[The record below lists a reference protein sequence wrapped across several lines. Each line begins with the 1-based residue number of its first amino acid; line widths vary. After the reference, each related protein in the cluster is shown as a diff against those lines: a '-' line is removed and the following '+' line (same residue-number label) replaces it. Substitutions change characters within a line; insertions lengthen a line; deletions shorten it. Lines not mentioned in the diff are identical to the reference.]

1 MSLIFPV
8 LTKTQSGSLQE
19 FISFWSKL
27 YAYDNAVLY
36 NKIHHKVLSEK
47 DIKDLYQWKNGM
59 KLSQAK
65 EKSLNTKIIKKIDII
80 NSLRATTE
88 IDLDYF
94 LKEFKEVS
102 VVWKV
107 FLLHIISPSMY
118 PIYDQHIHR
127 AYRFMNNEAS
137 DGIKASMNEATKLK
151 FYFEEYYPFVKD
163 SKIKDLK
170 KMDEAFFA
178 FGQFINIGNQKML
191 VESTFVK
198 ESLKIS

>member
-1 MSLIFPV
+1 MSLTFPI

-19 FISFWSKL
+19 FISFWSRL
-27 YAYDNAVLY
+27 YAYDNAALY
-36 NKIHHKVLSEK
+36 DKIHYKVLSEK

-65 EKSLNTKIIKKIDII
+65 EKSLNTKILKKINII
-80 NSLRATTE
+80 NSLRATAE

-107 FLLHIISPSMY
+107 FLLHIISPTMY

-137 DGIKASMNEATKLK
+137 DGIKASMNESVKLK
-151 FYFEEYYPFVKD
+151 FYFEEYYPFVKE

-178 FGQFINIGNQKML
+178 FGQFINIGNQKI
-191 VESTFVK
+191 FVN
-198 ESLKIS
+198 

>member
-1 MSLIFPV
+1 MKLTFPL

-19 FISFWSKL
+19 FISFWSRL

-65 EKSLNTKIIKKIDII
+65 EKSLNTKILKKINII
-80 NSLRATTE
+80 NSLRATAE

-107 FLLHIISPSMY
+107 FLLHIISPTMY

-127 AYRFMNNEAS
+127 AYRFMNKQAS
-137 DGIKASMNEATKLK
+137 DGIKASMNESVKLK
-151 FYFEEYYPFVKD
+151 FYFEEYYPFVKE

-178 FGQFINIGNQKML
+178 FGQFINIGNQKIL
-191 VESTFVK
+191 VN
-198 ESLKIS
+198 

>member
-1 MSLIFPV
+1 MSLTFHI
-8 LTKTQSGSLQE
+8 LTKTQAGSLQE
-19 FISFWSKL
+19 FISFWSRL
-27 YAYDNAVLY
+27 YAYDNAALY
-36 NKIHHKVLSEK
+36 DKIHYKVLSEK

-65 EKSLNTKIIKKIDII
+65 EKSLNIKILKKLNII

-88 IDLDYF
+88 FDLDYF

-107 FLLHIISPSMY
+107 FLLHIISPTMY

-137 DGIKASMNEATKLK
+137 DGIKASMNESVKLK
-151 FYFEEYYPFVKD
+151 FYFEEYYPFVKE

-178 FGQFINIGNQKML
+178 FGQFINIGNQKIL
-191 VESTFVK
+191 VN
-198 ESLKIS
+198 

>member
-1 MSLIFPV
+1 MSLTFPI
-8 LTKTQSGSLQE
+8 LTKTQSGSLQD

-36 NKIHHKVLSEK
+36 DKIHHKVLSEK

-88 IDLDYF
+88 FDLDYF
-94 LKEFKEVS
+94 LEEFKEVS

-107 FLLHIISPSMY
+107 FLLHIINSSIY

-127 AYRFMNNEAS
+127 AYRFINNQSS
-137 DGIKASMNEATKLK
+137 DGISASMNEGTKLK
-151 FYFEEYYPFVKD
+151 FYIEEYYPFVKG

-178 FGQFINIGNQKML
+178 FGQFINLGNQKTL
-191 VESTFVK
+191 VK
-198 ESLKIS
+198 

>member
-1 MSLIFPV
+1 MSLTFPV

-36 NKIHHKVLSEK
+36 DKIHHKVLSEK
-47 DIKDLYQWKNGM
+47 DIKDLFQWKNGM

-65 EKSLNTKIIKKIDII
+65 EKSLKIKILKKIKII

-151 FYFEEYYPFVKD
+151 FYFEEYYPFVKQ

-178 FGQFINIGNQKML
+178 FGQFINIGNQKIL
-191 VESTFVK
+191 VN
-198 ESLKIS
+198 

>member
-1 MSLIFPV
+1 MSLTFPI
-8 LTKTQSGSLQE
+8 LTNRQSGSLQE

-27 YAYDNAVLY
+27 YAYDNAGLY
-36 NKIHHKVLSEK
+36 DKIHYKVLSEK

-65 EKSLNTKIIKKIDII
+65 EKSLDTKIIKKLNII

-88 IDLDYF
+88 FDLNYF
-94 LKEFKEVS
+94 LKEFKKVS

-107 FLLHIISPSMY
+107 FLLHIISPSKY
-118 PIYDQHIHR
+118 PIYDQHTHR
-127 AYRFMNNEAS
+127 AYRFMNKQAS
-137 DGIKASMNEATKLK
+137 DGIKASMNESVKLK
-151 FYFEEYYPFVKD
+151 FYFKEYYPFVKE
-163 SKIKDLK
+163 SNIKDLK

-191 VESTFVK
+191 VN
-198 ESLKIS
+198 

>member
-47 DIKDLYQWKNGM
+47 DIKDLFQWKNGM

-65 EKSLNTKIIKKIDII
+65 EKSLKIKILKKIKII

-151 FYFEEYYPFVKD
+151 FYFEEYYPFVKQ

-178 FGQFINIGNQKML
+178 FGQFINIGNQKIL
-191 VESTFVK
+191 VN
-198 ESLKIS
+198 

>member
-1 MSLIFPV
+1 MSLTFPI

-27 YAYDNAVLY
+27 YAYDNAALY
-36 NKIHHKVLSEK
+36 DKIHYKVLSEK

-59 KLSQAK
+59 KLSQTK
-65 EKSLNTKIIKKIDII
+65 EKSLNTKIIKKINII

-88 IDLDYF
+88 FDLDYF

-107 FLLHIISPSMY
+107 FLLHIISPTMY

-127 AYRFMNNEAS
+127 AYRFMNKEAS
-137 DGIKASMNEATKLK
+137 DGIKASMNESVKLK
-151 FYFEEYYPFVKD
+151 FYFEEYYPFVKE

-178 FGQFINIGNQKML
+178 FGQFINIGNQKIL
-191 VESTFVK
+191 VN
-198 ESLKIS
+198 

>member
-1 MSLIFPV
+1 MRLTFPV
-8 LTKTQSGSLQE
+8 LTKTQSGSLEE
-19 FISFWSKL
+19 FISFWSRL

-36 NKIHHKVLSEK
+36 DKIHHKVLSEK

-59 KLSQAK
+59 KLSEAK
-65 EKSLNTKIIKKIDII
+65 EQSLNTKIIKKIKII
-80 NSLRATTE
+80 NNLRATNN

-107 FLLHIISPSMY
+107 FLLHIISPSLY

-127 AYRFMNNEAS
+127 AYRFMHNEPS
-137 DGIKASMNEATKLK
+137 DGISASMNEATKLK
-151 FYFEEYYPFVKD
+151 FFFEEYYPFVKE

-178 FGQFINIGNQKML
+178 FGQFIKLGNQKML
-191 VESTFVK
+191 VE
-198 ESLKIS
+198 

>member
-1 MSLIFPV
+1 MSLTFPV

-191 VESTFVK
+191 AS
-198 ESLKIS
+198 

>member
-1 MSLIFPV
+1 MSLTFPI
-8 LTKTQSGSLQE
+8 LTKTQSGSLQD

-36 NKIHHKVLSEK
+36 DKIHHKVLSEK

-137 DGIKASMNEATKLK
+137 DSIKASMNESVKLK
-151 FYFEEYYPFVKD
+151 FYFEEYYPFVRE
-163 SKIKDLK
+163 SKITDLK

-191 VESTFVK
+191 VN
-198 ESLKIS
+198 

>member
-1 MSLIFPV
+1 MSLTFPV
-8 LTKTQSGSLQE
+8 LTKNQSGTLEE

-65 EKSLNTKIIKKIDII
+65 ENSLDTKIIKKIKII
-80 NSLRATTE
+80 NSLRAIAK

-107 FLLHIISPSMY
+107 FLLHIISPSIY

-127 AYRFMNNEAS
+127 AYRFMHNEAS
-137 DGIKASMNEATKLK
+137 DGIKASMNEGTKLK
-151 FYFEEYYPFVKD
+151 FYIEEYYPFVNE
-163 SKIKDLK
+163 SKIKNLK

-178 FGQFINIGNQKML
+178 FGQFINLGNQKTL
-191 VESTFVK
+191 VE
-198 ESLKIS
+198 

>member
-1 MSLIFPV
+1 
-8 LTKTQSGSLQE
+8 
-19 FISFWSKL
+19 
-27 YAYDNAVLY
+27 
-36 NKIHHKVLSEK
+36 
-47 DIKDLYQWKNGM
+47 M

-65 EKSLNTKIIKKIDII
+65 EKSLNTKIIKKISII
-80 NSLRATTE
+80 NSLRAITE

-107 FLLHIISPSMY
+107 FLLHIISPSIY

-127 AYRFMNNEAS
+127 AYRFMHNEAS
-137 DGIKASMNEATKLK
+137 DGIKASMNEGTKLK
-151 FYFEEYYPFVKD
+151 FYIEEYYPFVKE

-178 FGQFINIGNQKML
+178 FGQFINLGNQKML
-191 VESTFVK
+191 LAKK
-198 ESLKIS
+198 EYEQTTI

>member
-1 MSLIFPV
+1 MSLTFPI

-19 FISFWSKL
+19 FISFWSRL
-27 YAYDNAVLY
+27 YAYDNAALY
-36 NKIHHKVLSEK
+36 DKIYYKVLSEK

-65 EKSLNTKIIKKIDII
+65 EKSLNTKIIKKLNII
-80 NSLRATTE
+80 NSLRATAE

-107 FLLHIISPSMY
+107 FLLHIISPTMY

-127 AYRFMNNEAS
+127 AYRFINNEAS
-137 DGIKASMNEATKLK
+137 DGIKASMNESVKLK
-151 FYFEEYYPFVKD
+151 FYFKEYYPFVRQ

-191 VESTFVK
+191 VHQKYEN
-198 ESLKIS
+198 

>member
-36 NKIHHKVLSEK
+36 DKIHHKVLSEK

-151 FYFEEYYPFVKD
+151 FYFEEYYPFVKQ
-163 SKIKDLK
+163 SKIDDLK

-178 FGQFINIGNQKML
+178 FGQFINIGNQK
-191 VESTFVK
+191 
-198 ESLKIS
+198 KIVN

>member
-1 MSLIFPV
+1 MSLTFPV
-8 LTKTQSGSLQE
+8 LTKTQSGSLEE
-19 FISFWSKL
+19 FISFWSRL
-27 YAYDNAVLY
+27 YAYDNAALY

-59 KLSQAK
+59 KLSEAK
-65 EKSLNTKIIKKIDII
+65 EQSLNTKIIKKIKII
-80 NSLRATTE
+80 NSLRAITE
-88 IDLDYF
+88 IDLGYF

-107 FLLHIISPSMY
+107 FLLHIISPSIY

-127 AYRFMNNEAS
+127 AHRFMNNEAS
-137 DGIKASMNEATKLK
+137 DGIKASMNESVKLK
-151 FYFEEYYPFVKD
+151 FYFEEYFPFVKE

-178 FGQFINIGNQKML
+178 FGQFINIGNQKI
-191 VESTFVK
+191 FVNLNYK
-198 ESLKIS
+198 

>member
-1 MSLIFPV
+1 MSLTFPI
-8 LTKTQSGSLQE
+8 LTNRQSGSLQE

-27 YAYDNAVLY
+27 YAYDNAGLY
-36 NKIHHKVLSEK
+36 YKIHYKVLSEK
-47 DIKDLYQWKNGM
+47 DIKYLYQWKNGM

-65 EKSLNTKIIKKIDII
+65 EKSLDTKIIKKLNII

-88 IDLDYF
+88 FDLNYF

-107 FLLHIISPSMY
+107 FLLHIISPSIY

-127 AYRFMNNEAS
+127 AFRFMHNEAS
-137 DGIKASMNEATKLK
+137 DGIKASMNEGIKLK
-151 FYFEEYYPFVKD
+151 FYFEEYYPFVKQ

-191 VESTFVK
+191 VN
-198 ESLKIS
+198 

>member
-1 MSLIFPV
+1 MSLTFPV

-47 DIKDLYQWKNGM
+47 DIKDLFQWKNGM

-65 EKSLNTKIIKKIDII
+65 EKSLKIKILKKIKII

-137 DGIKASMNEATKLK
+137 DGIKASMNESVKLK
-151 FYFEEYYPFVKD
+151 FYFEEYYPFVKE

-178 FGQFINIGNQKML
+178 FGQFINIGNQKIL
-191 VESTFVK
+191 VN
-198 ESLKIS
+198 

>member
-1 MSLIFPV
+1 MSLTFPI
-8 LTKTQSGSLQE
+8 LTKNQSSTLEE

-27 YAYDNAVLY
+27 YAYDNAALY
-36 NKIHHKVLSEK
+36 DKIHHKVLSEK

-65 EKSLNTKIIKKIDII
+65 ENSLYIKIIKKIKII
-80 NSLRATTE
+80 NNLRETSN

-127 AYRFMNNEAS
+127 AFRFMHNEAS
-137 DGIKASMNEATKLK
+137 DGIKASMNETTKLK
-151 FYFEEYYPFVKD
+151 FYFEEYYPFIRE

-178 FGQFINIGNQKML
+178 FGQFINLGNQKKL
-191 VESTFVK
+191 VN
-198 ESLKIS
+198 